1 MAAVIGAKVYKGE
14 LAGNTQILEITGTLT
29 TNTDTITLTSA
40 VHGLSPNAVLTVV
53 ADKIETGM
61 GANFAT
67 LQSTVAGF
75 VITVASFNAAGAVA
89 TTFGLV
95 RLIVKIVEPT
105 T

>member
-1 MAAVIGAKVYKGE
+1 MAAVTGAKVYKGE
-14 LAGNTQILEITGTLT
+14 LAGNTQLLEITGTLT
-29 TNTDTITLTSA
+29 TSSDTITLTSA
-40 VHGLSPNAVLTVV
+40 THGLAPNATLTIV

-67 LQSTVAGF
+67 LQTTVTGF

-89 TTFGLV
+89 TTFGAV
-95 RLIVKIVEPT
+95 RLLVKVVEPT